1 MTASAATAFG
11 GVVAAL
17 PSVAVAAPIMR
28 QDATQITLQGAVNVR
43 DVGGY
48 VTYTGDPTKS
58 GRVIRADALGKL
70 TDADV
75 QKLGTLGV
83 KTVVDFRTSAEVQGL
98 GADRLPAGVSAV
110 ARPIDDGGIYLKT
123 AQAIGTKDPVQ
134 QQALLGDGKAEQIM
148 RNAYTNFLG
157 ADATAKFSQ
166 TIKDVAAASGP
177 FLYHCT
183 SGKDRTGWMTY
194 VLLRAVGVPE
204 SITRQDYLLS
214 NQYRAAADA
223 ALRDPLKAAGLMQ
236 NPDLLI
242 PLQIVSDD
250 YLNVAVD
257 QMNQKYGD
265 FGNYLTKGLG
275 LDAGT
280 ILRLHEKLVG

>member
-1 MTASAATAFG
+1 MTAAAVTVLG
-11 GVVAAL
+11 VAAV
-17 PSVAVAAPIMR
+17 PSLAAPVPMR
-28 QDATQITLQGAVNVR
+28 QEATQITLQGAVNVR

-48 VTYTGDPTKS
+48 ITYTGDPTKS
-58 GRVIRADALGKL
+58 GKVIRSDALGKL

-75 QKLGTLGV
+75 QKLGTLGI
-83 KTVVDFRTSAEVQGL
+83 TSVVDFRTAAEVQGM
-98 GADRLPAGVSAV
+98 GADRLPAGLSAV
-110 ARPIDDGGIYLKT
+110 SRPIDDGGIYLKT
-123 AQAIGTKDPVQ
+123 AQAIASKDPVQ

-148 RNAYTNFLG
+148 RNAYTNFLS
-157 ADATAKFSQ
+157 ADATAKFGQ
-166 TIKDVAAASGP
+166 TIKEVAATPGAI
-177 FLYHCT
+177 LYHCT

-194 VLLRAVGVPE
+194 VLLQAAGVPE
-204 SITRQDYLLS
+204 SVARQDYLLS

-223 ALRDPLKAAGLMQ
+223 ALRAQLKAAGIMQ

-257 QMNQKYGD
+257 QMKQQYGD
-265 FGNYLTKGLG
+265 FGKYLTKGLG

-280 ILRLHEKLVG
+280 ILRLHENLVG